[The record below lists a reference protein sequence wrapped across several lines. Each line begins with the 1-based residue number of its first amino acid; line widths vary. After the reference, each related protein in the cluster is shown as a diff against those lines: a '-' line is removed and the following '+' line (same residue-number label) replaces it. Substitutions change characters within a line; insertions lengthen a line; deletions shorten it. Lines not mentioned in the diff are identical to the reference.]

1 MHYYV
6 HFSTSR
12 YQYRVDVIHFKL
24 LSDIKSKYYSALT
37 YYDTYAEAI
46 AEADRMN
53 KEDTDIRHLICR
65 AIKVFDDSLFTILDK
80 HGSQLNSL
88 GRYAVSILR
97 DVCQFVKNAMTVE
110 EKERLRLFDTVSKV
124 SCLPRIVI
132 FT

>member
-1 MHYYV
+1 MKTLEERVEEFDANPEMHYFVY
-6 HFSTSR
+6 FSSHR
-12 YQYRVDVIHFKL
+12 YQYHVDVIHFKL

-46 AEADRMN
+46 AEANRMN

-88 GRYAVSILR
+88 GRNAVSILR
-97 DVCQFVKNAMTVE
+97 DVCQFVQNVMTVK
-110 EKERLRLFDTVSKV
+110 EKKD
-124 SCLPRIVI
+124 
-132 FT
+132 

>member
-1 MHYYV
+1 MRTLEAQVEEFDTNPEIHYYV
-6 HFSTSR
+6 YFSTSR
-12 YQYRVDVIHFKL
+12 YQYRVDVIHFKS

-88 GRYAVSILR
+88 GRTAVSILR
-97 DVCQFVKNAMTVE
+97 DVCLFVQNVMTVK
-110 EKERLRLFDTVSKV
+110 EKKD
-124 SCLPRIVI
+124 
-132 FT
+132 